1 MTLQK
6 EQAKRAKI
14 LQVAWKLLRNIVL
27 WAQNKCGYIHDL
39 SKQTQSC

>member
-6 EQAKRAKI
+6 EQAKGAKL
-14 LQVAWKLLRNIVL
+14 LQVAWKLLRNSVL
-27 WAQNKCGYIHDL
+27 RAQNKCGYIHDL